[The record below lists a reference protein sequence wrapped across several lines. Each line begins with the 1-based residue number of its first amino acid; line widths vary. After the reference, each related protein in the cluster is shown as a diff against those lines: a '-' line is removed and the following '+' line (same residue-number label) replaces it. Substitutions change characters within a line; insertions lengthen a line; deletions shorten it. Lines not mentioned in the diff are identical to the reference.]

1 MKRKFKLKYL
11 IIGIVAINVCYLFI
25 NQQLTINRIQAKIQD
40 KTIEAQKIKSEN
52 EKLQDEIKT
61 SQSDGYSEKLAR
73 EKLGLIK
80 QGEVPVVNGSN
91 NK

>member
-1 MKRKFKLKYL
+1 MRKKFKLKYL
-11 IIGIVAINVCYLFI
+11 IIGVVVINLCVLFI
-25 NQQLTINRIQAKIQD
+25 NQQLTMNRIQAKIQD
-40 KTIEAQKIKSEN
+40 KTEETQKIESEN
-52 EKLQDEIKT
+52 QKLQSEIKT
-61 SQSDGYSEKLAR
+61 SQSDEYSEKLAR